1 MGPPLLGRHL
11 LELQSASG
19 LVIAVAAAGSFVG
32 QIAAVMQAAPL
43 WMYVVAALAPWLP
56 ILLLELI
63 WTYRHYRW
71 LALFCLLILT
81 QSLYLLD
88 QVARMIQVHILNV
101 DPAAAAAIFGALGV
115 ERVHVVWTVWAV
127 LGLLL
132 LVSRFPR
139 NWWLWATLLIAAWD
153 VLNHTADVQF
163 FNSVLEIG
171 LLNLAFA
178 VQLGHTYDAW
188 LAHVFP
194 HLPEPLL
201 IDTTGRLEE
210 ITLRAGER
218 LEHAAEQL
226 YIVTSGTGRLFREG
240 PGGHEILLRV
250 LGPGQVIRDGGTLL
264 AETPLEMLVLPANA
278 I

>member
-1 MGPPLLGRHL
+1 MGPPLLARHF

-19 LVIAVAAAGSFVG
+19 LAIAVAAAGSFLG
-32 QIAAVMQAAPL
+32 QIAAVMQSAPL

-56 ILLLELI
+56 ILILELV

-71 LALFCLLILT
+71 LSIFCLLIVT
-81 QSLYLLD
+81 QTLYLLEH
-88 QVARMIQVHILNV
+88 VARMIQIHILNIE
-101 DPAAAAAIFGALGV
+101 PAAAAAIFGALGV
-115 ERVHVVWTVWAV
+115 ERVHLVWTIWAV
-127 LGLLL
+127 FGFLL

-139 NWWLWATLLIAAWD
+139 NRWLWATLLVAAWD

-163 FNSVLEIG
+163 FDSVLEIG

-194 HLPEPLL
+194 NLPEPLL
-201 IDTTGRLEE
+201 IDTTTRLEE
-210 ITLRAGER
+210 INLRAGER
-218 LEHAAEQL
+218 LEHGAEQV

-264 AETPLEMLVLPANA
+264 AETALEMLVIPANA
-278 I
+278 V

>member
-11 LELQSASG
+11 LELQGASG
-19 LVIAVAAAGSFVG
+19 LTIAVAAVGSFVG

-43 WMYVVAALAPWLP
+43 WLYILAALAPWLP
-56 ILLLELI
+56 ILILELI

-71 LALFCLLILT
+71 LAIFCLLIVT
-81 QSLYLLD
+81 QTIYLLE
-88 QVARMIQVHILNV
+88 QVTRMIQVHILVTN
-101 DPAAAAAIFGALGV
+101 AADAPGIFGALGL
-115 ERVHVVWTVWAV
+115 ERIHLLWTTWTV

-139 NWWLWATLLIAAWD
+139 NPWLWATLAVAAWD
-153 VLNHTADVQF
+153 VLTHGADVQF
-163 FNSVLEIG
+163 FDSVLEIA
-171 LLNLAFA
+171 LLNVAFA
-178 VQLGHTYDAW
+178 LQLGRTYDAW
-188 LAHVFP
+188 LAHAFP
-194 HLPEPLL
+194 QLPEPLL

-210 ITLRAGER
+210 IKLRAGDR
-218 LEHAAEQL
+218 LEHVAEQL

-264 AETPLEMLVLPANA
+264 AETALEMLVLPANA